1 MLLPI
6 LSLAYV
12 ALSGTGED
20 WPHLVR
26 NVLPG
31 ASATTLYLLALVAA
45 ATRWS
50 GVASAWMVVA
60 YEFPL
65 RRTLSWALVLPLAVP
80 SYLAAYAFGEFF
92 DYSGPVQSLVRA
104 VFGFAD
110 HPRLLVSRHPLD
122 ARLRASC
129 CRRCSIP
136 MSISPRASCS

>member
-1 MLLPI
+1 MAGLQGTGGTLAAGLGAASLAARRPHHPWLKLFALLVSLVVLLPV

-31 ASATTLYLLALVAA
+31 ASVTTLYLMAMVAVATTA
-45 ATRWS
+45 A

-65 RRTLSWALVLPLAVP
+65 RRTLAWALVLPLAVP

-92 DYSGPVQSLVRA
+92 
-104 VFGFAD
+104 
-110 HPRLLVSRHPLD
+110 
-122 ARLRASC
+122 
-129 CRRCSIP
+129 
-136 MSISPRASCS
+136 

>member
-1 MLLPI
+1 MPADARPLAAKRPQHSWLKLFALAVSLIVLLPV

-31 ASATTLYLLALVAA
+31 ASVTTLWLMTMVAVATTVA
-45 ATRWS
+45 

-60 YEFPL
+60 YEFPF
-65 RRTLSWALVLPLAVP
+65 RRTLAWALVLPLAVP

-92 DYSGPVQSLVRA
+92 EFSGPVQ
-104 VFGFAD
+104 G
-110 HPRLLVSRHPLD
+110 
-122 ARLRASC
+122 
-129 CRRCSIP
+129 
-136 MSISPRASCS
+136 